1 MKKREMALYVL
12 RNIKS
17 TQLRSW
23 LTMLGIII
31 GITAIVI
38 LVGLADGLKNQ
49 IKSEL
54 DTFGSNTIIII
65 PVSLS
70 GSEGFAYAS
79 GVFSTSGKLFESDYE
94 QVKRVAGI
102 DIITKVIYG
111 RASAEYKE
119 EQVSVSVYGIEPDSF
134 KKTTNLEIEK
144 GRFLDENELNSA
156 VIGNAIAED
165 GFEKPVEINSKFI
178 IGNKT
183 YKVVGIFKKTGS
195 SFFNPDNVI
204 FINYE
209 NARDLYEEILAP
221 KEINAIRLV
230 IKDGIDVGEV
240 SDQIN
245 DVLLSHRKVREED
258 KDFGIVTSQFIS
270 DQIDSILGTLTLF
283 MVLVSGIS
291 LIVGGIGI
299 SNTMFM
305 NVIERTKE
313 IGILRSV
320 GMKKADILKLFL
332 IESSFIGLLGGFIGI
347 CLGGIIIF
355 LINILFGLQASFSL
369 VVGIGALLFSGLV
382 GIISG
387 LIPAKNASEIS
398 PIEALRYE

>member
-1 MKKREMALYVL
+1 MKKREMALYVIK
-12 RNIKS
+12 NIKS

-31 GITAIVI
+31 GITAIII

-54 DTFGSNTIIII
+54 DSFGSNTIIIV
-65 PVSLS
+65 PVALS
-70 GSEGFAYAS
+70 GSESFAFTS
-79 GVFSTSGKLFESDYE
+79 GMMSTSGKLFESDYE
-94 QVKRVAGI
+94 QVKRVSGI
-102 DIITKVIYG
+102 DMITKVLYG
-111 RASAEYKE
+111 KSNVEYKDE
-119 EQVSVSVYGIEPDSF
+119 EVSISVYGVEPNAF
-134 KKTTNLEIEK
+134 EKTTSIEIEK
-144 GRFLDENELNSA
+144 GRFLEENELTSA
-156 VIGNAIAED
+156 VIGNTIAED
-165 GFEKPVEINSKFI
+165 EFEKPVSINSNLV

-183 YKVVGIFKKTGS
+183 YKVVGILKKTGS

-204 FINYE
+204 FINYK
-209 NARDLYEEILAP
+209 NARDLYDDILAP
-221 KEINAIRLV
+221 KEINAIRLTV
-230 IKDGIDVGEV
+230 QDGMDVEEV

-245 DVLLSHRKVREED
+245 DVLLSHRKVREDD
-258 KDFGIVTSQFIS
+258 KDFGIVTSKFIS
-270 DQIDSILGTLTLF
+270 DQVDSILGTLTLF

-313 IGILRSV
+313 IGILRSI
-320 GMKKADILKLFL
+320 GMKRSDVLKLFL
-332 IESSFIGLLGGFIGI
+332 IESSFIGLFGGFIGI
-347 CLGGIIIF
+347 CLGGIVIF
-355 LINILFGLQASFSL
+355 FVNLLFGLQASFSIF
-369 VVGIGALLFSGLV
+369 VGIGTLLFSGFV